1 MPAAEQQI
9 TDLHDELNALA
20 ALVETDSVALIEII
34 AAIEEA
40 DEQTETLRADAM
52 IAVAN
57 LRSPEGNKLIYT
69 NDDQRKSKL
78 ITTLAANADY
88 QAFQTAKSTLA
99 VASATRKAAIEKNR
113 HLHQAKLAGIAVL
126 RQFPV
131 IFSDRVRSKEKL
143 RQPFKAVG
151 VKRQR
156 LR

>member
-9 TDLHDELNALA
+9 NNLHGELNALA

-40 DEQTETLRADAM
+40 DEQTETLRANSM

-57 LRSPEGNKLIYT
+57 LRSPEGGKLIYT

-78 ITTLAANADY
+78 IVTLAADADY

-99 VASATRKAAIEKNR
+99 AASATRKAAIEMNR
-113 HLHQAKLAGIAVL
+113 NLHQAKLLVL
-126 RQFPV
+126 QYYANLP
-131 IFSDRVRSKEKL
+131 
-143 RQPFKAVG
+143 
-151 VKRQR
+151 
-156 LR
+156 

>member
-9 TDLHDELNALA
+9 NNLHGELNALA

-40 DEQTETLRADAM
+40 DEQTETLRAEAM

-57 LRSPEGNKLIYT
+57 LRSPEGGKLIYT

-78 ITTLAANADY
+78 IVTLAADADY

-99 VASATRKAAIEKNR
+99 AASATRKAAIEMNR
-113 HLHQAKLAGIAVL
+113 NLHQAKLLVL
-126 RQFPV
+126 QYYANLP
-131 IFSDRVRSKEKL
+131 
-143 RQPFKAVG
+143 
-151 VKRQR
+151 
-156 LR
+156 

>member
-9 TDLHDELNALA
+9 NNLHGELNALA

-40 DEQTETLRADAM
+40 DEQTETLRANSM

-57 LRSPEGNKLIYT
+57 LRSPEGGKLIYT

-78 ITTLAANADY
+78 IVTLAADADY

-99 VASATRKAAIEKNR
+99 AASATRKATIEMNR
-113 HLHQAKLAGIAVL
+113 NLHQAKLLVL
-126 RQFPV
+126 QYYANLP
-131 IFSDRVRSKEKL
+131 
-143 RQPFKAVG
+143 
-151 VKRQR
+151 
-156 LR
+156 

>member
-9 TDLHDELNALA
+9 NNLHGELNALA

-40 DEQTETLRADAM
+40 DEQTETLRANSM

-57 LRSPEGNKLIYT
+57 LRSPEGGKLIYT

-78 ITTLAANADY
+78 ITTLAADADY

-99 VASATRKAAIEKNR
+99 AASATRKAAIEMNR
-113 HLHQAKLAGIAVL
+113 NLHQAKLLVL
-126 RQFPV
+126 QYYANLP
-131 IFSDRVRSKEKL
+131 
-143 RQPFKAVG
+143 
-151 VKRQR
+151 
-156 LR
+156 